1 MMIVGHYV
9 FGEWAEELIILIITL
24 RAKLRGT
31 VYCNRSSLFCL
42 FVGLRVCLWSVTTV
56 TRNCVHRSS
65 PNWVCR

>member
-31 VYCNRSSLFCL
+31 VYCNRSCM
-42 FVGLRVCLWSVTTV
+42 FVCGFVCLW
-56 TRNCVHRSS
+56 
-65 PNWVCR
+65 VCYHDNSKLCASILTKLGL